1 MGRQREQHVQQPWRP
16 FESVLHLGNDEH
28 GVLRGVVSKVAR
40 EVAKTPQGFEVG
52 CDQNLDLA
60 RSPEARENV
69 ASRGPDG
76 KLEMRPG

>member
-1 MGRQREQHVQQPWRP
+1 MYNSHGDLSRVCSIWEMM
-16 FESVLHLGNDEH
+16 SI

>member
-1 MGRQREQHVQQPWRP
+1 MM
-16 FESVLHLGNDEH
+16 SI
-28 GVLRGVVSKVAR
+28 GVLRGMVSQVAR

-52 CDQNLDLA
+52 CDQNLGLA
-60 RSPEARENV
+60 RSPEARENA